1 VIGAP
6 VEDMRGGEP
15 VSGKLTPEV
24 TAGHFG
30 PPGISETQ
38 ILRHATVPLQAQKV
52 NKLFIIKVLAAVIE
66 DC

>member
-1 VIGAP
+1 V
-6 VEDMRGGEP
+6 RGGKP

-30 PPGISETQ
+30 PPGIVKTQ

-52 NKLFIIKVLAAVIE
+52 NKLFIIKALAAMREV
-66 DC
+66 C